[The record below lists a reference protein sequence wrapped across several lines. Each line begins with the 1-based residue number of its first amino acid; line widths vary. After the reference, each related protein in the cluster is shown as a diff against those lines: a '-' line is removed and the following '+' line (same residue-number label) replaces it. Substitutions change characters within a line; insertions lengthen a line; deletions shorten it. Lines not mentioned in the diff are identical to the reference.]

1 MAKTRRPGLVLAS
14 ASVVNALIWMPVSAI
29 AVALPAIH
37 DDLGSSFTGLQ
48 WMINGYTLAV
58 AALLVL
64 MGRIGDLFG
73 RKRLFLIG
81 CALFSG
87 GALVAALAQST
98 TWLIAAMPVV
108 GVGAAIAGPTSL
120 ALVVDAFPTR
130 RQGWAIG
137 IWGAASGLGSAIGP
151 AVGGLLTQGINWRAV
166 LWINVPLVLAALA
179 VAARAARES
188 REPGDQHHVDAPGAL
203 TLAGALTAGILALM
217 QGAIW
222 GWGSPGVIAL
232 LLAALILGTS
242 FVVLDLR
249 AQAPLVPLREFANR
263 AFVGSS
269 IVLLIGNLVLA
280 SLLFILPLYLQNIT
294 EHSPLEAGLLLLPLT
309 ATLMVLSPLSGVMTD
324 RIGPRVPMMAG
335 IVATAVGVYL
345 LSDLHAGSSPA
356 ALVPGLLVLGV
367 GFGLEITPVNVA
379 ALQSIPAIRRGT
391 ASGVLIA
398 LGMLGSTIG
407 IAAFGAAFG
416 ALGRDRLPDRLEKA
430 HVTVSPDEVSTLDT
444 VLTGADSAEHAL
456 QGFSHTRA
464 ARIDRVVETTFVSAL
479 NDVLKVEALVALLAL
494 AGAALVPRRRATPVS
509 TVPATGQPARGP

>member
-1 MAKTRRPGLVLAS
+1 MVLAS

-37 DDLGSSFTGLQ
+37 DDLGSSFTELQ
-48 WMINGYTLAV
+48 WVINGYTLAV

-64 MGRIGDLFG
+64 MGRVGDLFG
-73 RKRLFLIG
+73 RKRLFCIG
-81 CALFSG
+81 CAVFSA

-130 RQGWAIG
+130 RQGTAIG
-137 IWGAASGLGSAIGP
+137 IWGAASGLGAAVGP
-151 AVGGLLTQGINWRAV
+151 AVGGLLTQGIDWRAV
-166 LWINVPLVLAALA
+166 LWINVPLVLVALF
-179 VAARAARES
+179 VAAATARES
-188 REPGDQHHVDAPGAL
+188 RDPGDDRRVDAPGAL
-203 TLAGALTAGILALM
+203 TLAGALTAGILALA
-217 QGAIW
+217 QGATW

-232 LLAALILGTS
+232 LAAALILGTS

-249 AQAPLVPLREFANR
+249 VGAPLVPLREFGHR

-269 IVLLIGNLVLA
+269 VVLLIGNIVLA

-294 EHSPLEAGLLLLPLT
+294 EHSALDAGLLLLPLT
-309 ATLMVLSPLSGVMTD
+309 ATLMVLSPVSGLVTD

-335 IVATAVGVYL
+335 IVTTAVGVYL

-379 ALQSIPAIRRGT
+379 ALQSVSATRRGT

-398 LGMLGSTIG
+398 LGMLGSTLG

-416 ALGRDRLPDRLEKA
+416 ALGRDRLPDRLAKA
-430 HVTVSPDEVSTLDT
+430 HVTVSSDQVETLDT

-456 QGFSHTRA
+456 EGFSRSRA
-464 ARIDRVVETTFVSAL
+464 TRIDHVVETTFVSAL

-494 AGAALVPRRRATPVS
+494 AGAAVVPRRRPRASSPL
-509 TVPATGQPARGP
+509 PAASQPARGP